1 MTQKLM
7 TLEDHNAKID
17 ALQRELID
25 ARVDLNIR
33 DERIRELE
41 EALRKARFQ
50 IRELEIGT
58 LTMQTLTLE
67 EDEEDFDPRATG
79 TFNKNIWSKTR

>member
-7 TLEDHNAKID
+7 TLEDHNEKID
-17 ALQRELID
+17 KLQRELID
-25 ARVDLNIR
+25 ARVDINIK

-41 EALRKARFQ
+41 KRLREAHQA

-58 LTMQTLTLE
+58 QTMQTLSLE
-67 EDEEDFDPRATG
+67 GEEESFDPYATG
-79 TFNKNIWSKTR
+79 EFSTNRWRNAR